1 MEYIEFKNLRNQYP
15 NEVDTNS
22 SYRGGGG
29 NVTYSGKP
37 QYGNTINL
45 SFDISGISVVSNTS
59 FKFLIELDG
68 ILYTSPE
75 FYSTLTLAQ
84 SQGNP
89 YFQKSTVPIIK
100 VSSEEALSDLSLEEG
115 NAREVGEKYAEV
127 QVTDNINQ
135 GNSIEKIIKHIDWL
149 VSDQT
154 EGLRDIK
161 EGSNRVYGDY
171 TLNTTQFNI
180 IEDSG
185 LGFEFTDA
193 VESGLGKTNENKD
206 VKVTRRRRD
215 DSNIDKSYSNEQ
227 RVSDIKIT
235 LPTDPKENRLTLSDF
250 DSFQDYLKY
259 LASNRIGA
267 NNL

>member
-1 MEYIEFKNLRNQYP
+1 MEYIEFKDLRNQYP

-29 NVTYSGKP
+29 NVTFSGKP

-59 FKFLIELDG
+59 FKFLVELDG

-75 FYSTLTLAQ
+75 FYSTLTTAQ

-100 VSSEEALSDLSLEEG
+100 VTSEEALSDLSLAEG
-115 NAREVGEKYAEV
+115 SAREISEKYAEV

-161 EGSNRVYGDY
+161 EGSNRVYGNY
-171 TLNTTQFNI
+171 TLNTTEFNLT
-180 IEDSG
+180 EDSG

-193 VESGLGKTNENKD
+193 VESGFGKTQENKD
-206 VKVTRRRRD
+206 VKVPVVRD
-215 DSNIDKSYSNEQ
+215 VDIDKSFNSGNQ
-227 RVSDIKIT
+227 RVSDITIPI
-235 LPTDPKENRLTLSDF
+235 PTEPEDDKLKRSDF
-250 DSFQDYLKY
+250 DSFTDYLKY
-259 LASNRIGA
+259 LAGNRIGL